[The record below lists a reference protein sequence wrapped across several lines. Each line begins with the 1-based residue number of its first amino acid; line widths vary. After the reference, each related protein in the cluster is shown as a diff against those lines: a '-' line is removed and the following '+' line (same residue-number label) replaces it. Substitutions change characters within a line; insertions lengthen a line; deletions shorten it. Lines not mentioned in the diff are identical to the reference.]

1 MIISNI
7 SRTFRS
13 RTNASRLFQPPQK
26 SARRLDAI
34 TTATAADDLR
44 QRFDLVHP
52 VGLCRAAIGDMTENV
67 MRRTIGRYTPAR
79 RAADATAVISV
90 ENKGASKVFLLILPS
105 NRHRRNLHECLRFRI
120 KSLVRITPVWYRWF
134 QLCQYS
140 KLLGTHYGRSL
151 VSSGP
156 GAGQRDAGGP
166 RASPSAGA
174 VSGLPHD
181 EGRAPNEAVG
191 DRANRRLSRRA
202 AGGSVAPC
210 RRGHGTAAGW
220 ADAARPGSSALDGV
234 FVRGTRGAG
243 TRRRSDP
250 DSQCGARR
258 PRSRDV
264 SRRRPDRVHA
274 APCQSR
280 RR

>member
-1 MIISNI
+1 MIIPNI
-7 SRTFRS
+7 SRTSRS

-67 MRRTIGRYTPAR
+67 VRRTIGRYTPAR
-79 RAADATAVISV
+79 RAADAMAVISV

-140 KLLGTHYGRSL
+140 KLLRTHYGRSL

-156 GAGQRDAGGP
+156 GAGQRDASRP
-166 RASPSAGA
+166 CASPSAGTFG
-174 VSGLPHD
+174 GLPDD
-181 EGRAPNEAVG
+181 EGRAPNEAAG
-191 DRANRRLSRRA
+191 DGANRRVSRRA
-202 AGGSVAPC
+202 AGGGAATC
-210 RRGHGTAAGW
+210 RRGHGGAA
-220 ADAARPGSSALDGV
+220 ARRDAARARPSAVDGV
-234 FVRGTRGAG
+234 FVRRTAGIGA
-243 TRRRSDP
+243 
-250 DSQCGARR
+250 
-258 PRSRDV
+258 
-264 SRRRPDRVHA
+264 
-274 APCQSR
+274 
-280 RR
+280 